1 MTGSEDLGSIER
13 LRWQCRRGML
23 ELDVLLEAFLDQHYL
38 ALAPEL
44 RSKFVRLLEL
54 PDPFIH
60 AWCVIG
66 EKPDDPQFAE
76 LLEAI
81 RATRVA
87 RTNGDPENSPI

>member
-1 MTGSEDLGSIER
+1 
-13 LRWQCRRGML
+13 
-23 ELDVLLEAFLDQHYL
+23 
-38 ALAPEL
+38 
-44 RSKFVRLLEL
+44 L